1 MLDPVLSLLT
11 GRNRSKDT
19 LYNPDLMVPPRPTI
33 SNIQWISGTQ
43 YVTPADI
50 DILSKDLLASKIK
63 LTATVGGPD
72 RPVSKRM
79 MDQVQASQA
88 PPGATTPG
96 GSQEGYWGYMQRQVQ
111 ERTEKLG
118 TLSDGVNKLED
129 ASQSW
134 ATEASKFVSR
144 TKRNLV
150 MGAVKGKLGI

>member
-1 MLDPVLSLLT
+1 
-11 GRNRSKDT
+11 
-19 LYNPDLMVPPRPTI
+19 
-33 SNIQWISGTQ
+33 
-43 YVTPADI
+43 
-50 DILSKDLLASKIK
+50 
-63 LTATVGGPD
+63 
-72 RPVSKRM
+72 
-79 MDQVQASQA
+79 
-88 PPGATTPG
+88 
-96 GSQEGYWGYMQRQVQ
+96 MQRQVQ